1 VSLAKKLRDVVA
13 ANFIEIARV
22 EPPPVKRE
30 EPTAPDTYS
39 DNLGTFAEAELDSFL
54 KDINA
59 APLAAAEVVPVPV
72 AVVEPIKAAPVLVS
86 LADAI
91 SEEGDLDFARVFQQY
106 ELPTASFSA
115 EQAMNM
121 LQSLPRDLALR
132 TKRVTVNTTLSA
144 IGKVVGTTPQDIVL
158 DAARKKETLERYIES
173 LGHEVEETTVNT
185 EAEIERLQA
194 VIAQHRETL
203 RTLARKRTAAQEVC
217 RGRMDT
223 FDQVI
228 HFFDYDEERLG
239 EVEAMIVSEESSDEA
254 EPSFMQEDAVRR
266 MLGINESDMT
276 DENGE
281 FDPAK
286 FAQIYGD
293 GSEDADDTNAS
304 PALARAD
311 SSNGSRAKR

>member
-1 VSLAKKLRDVVA
+1 MSLAKKLRDVVA

-30 EPTAPDTYS
+30 EPPAPDTYS
-39 DNLGTFAEAELDSFL
+39 DSLGTFAEAELDSFL
-54 KDINA
+54 KDISA
-59 APLAAAEVVPVPV
+59 ASPAAESAPP
-72 AVVEPIKAAPVLVS
+72 AIVEPIKAAPVLVS
-86 LADAI
+86 LTDAI
-91 SEEGDLDFARVFQQY
+91 SDEGELDFARVFQQY

-121 LQSLPRDLALR
+121 LQSLPRDLTLR

-158 DAARKKETLERYIES
+158 DAVRKKETLERYIES
-173 LGHEVEETTVNT
+173 LGHEVEETTADT
-185 EAEIERLQA
+185 ETEIERLQT
-194 VIAQHRETL
+194 VIATHRETL
-203 RTLARKRTAAQEVC
+203 RSLARKRTAAQEVC
-217 RGRMDT
+217 RGRMET

-228 HFFDYDEERLG
+228 HFFDYDEERLA
-239 EVEAMIVSEESSDEA
+239 EVEAIVVGEEMPGET

-266 MLGINESDMT
+266 MLGINENGMV

-293 GSEDADDTNAS
+293 GSEDVAEANAT
-304 PALARAD
+304 PVLASVDAA
-311 SSNGSRAKR
+311 NGVHPRR

>member
-1 VSLAKKLRDVVA
+1 MSLAKKLRDVVA

-22 EPPPVKRE
+22 EPPPAKRE
-30 EPTAPDTYS
+30 EPAPPDTYS
-39 DNLGTFAEAELDSFL
+39 DNLGTFAEAELDTFL

-59 APLAAAEVVPVPV
+59 APPAAEAPAAPV
-72 AVVEPIKAAPVLVS
+72 AAPEPIKAAPVLVS

-91 SEEGDLDFARVFQQY
+91 SDEGDLDFARVFQQY

-144 IGKVVGTTPQDIVL
+144 IGKVVGTTPQDIVV
-158 DAARKKETLERYIES
+158 DAARKKETLERYTEA
-173 LGHEVEETTVNT
+173 LAHEVEETTANT
-185 EAEIERLQA
+185 ETEIERLQN

-203 RTLARKRTAAQEVC
+203 RSLARKRTAAQEVC
-217 RGRMDT
+217 RGRMDM

-228 HFFDYDEERLG
+228 HFFDYDEERLS
-239 EVEAMIVSEESSDEA
+239 EVEAIVVSEEVPEEA

-266 MLGINESDMT
+266 MLGINDNDMM

-293 GSEDADDTNAS
+293 GSEEVAETAA
-304 PALARAD
+304 PALVRTDAA
-311 SSNGSRAKR
+311 NGSRAKR